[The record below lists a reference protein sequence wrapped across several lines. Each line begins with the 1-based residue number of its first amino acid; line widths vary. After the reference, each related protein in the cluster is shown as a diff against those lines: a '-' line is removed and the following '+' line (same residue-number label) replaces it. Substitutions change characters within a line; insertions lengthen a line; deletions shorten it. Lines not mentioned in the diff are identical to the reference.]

1 MRTVG
6 ILIAILLAASL
17 LASSVAQAGEFNAKL
32 NVGDAAPAWNNLPG
46 TDGKQH
52 SLSDLQKKKIV
63 VVVFTCNS
71 CAVAADYEDRIVAF
85 AKEHADR
92 VAIVAISV
100 SKHPDDSLPKMKE
113 LAEKKKFPFAYL
125 LDASQQIGK
134 DYGAAYTP
142 EFFVLGPDRKIIYM
156 GAMDDSS
163 IAASVKTKYLAPAV
177 EAALAGKAP
186 AATETLAR
194 GCRIRYARER
204 RSR

>member
-1 MRTVG
+1 MRHVG
-6 ILIAILLAASL
+6 ILCAVLLATSF
-17 LASSVAQAGEFNAKL
+17 LATSRVQAGEFNTQL

-85 AKEHADR
+85 ANEHAKD
-92 VAIVAISV
+92 VAVVAISV

-125 LDASQQIGK
+125 LDESQQIGK
-134 DYGAAYTP
+134 AYGAAYTP

-163 IAASVKTKYLAPAV
+163 IAASVKTNYLAPAI
-177 EAALAGKAP
+177 EAALAGSAP
-186 AATETLAR
+186 GTTETLAR